1 MKLLGSLLFYI
12 KQMFGILKEKTTG
25 KKTTYNEYLVKEE
38 IQNKVAVESISHYIC
53 KYRNVIFYLCAC

>member
-25 KKTTYNEYLVKEE
+25 KKTTYNEYLVREE
-38 IQNKVAVESISHYIC
+38 IPNKVAVESVSCYIC
-53 KYRNVIFYLCAC
+53 KYSYVIFYLCAC

>member
-38 IQNKVAVESISHYIC
+38 IPNKVKVLYLIC
-53 KYRNVIFYLCAC
+53 KLGCCRERFLLHL

>member
-25 KKTTYNEYLVKEE
+25 KKTTYDEYLVKEE
-38 IQNKVAVESISHYIC
+38 IPNKVKVVYLIC
-53 KYRNVIFYLCAC
+53 REHFLLHL